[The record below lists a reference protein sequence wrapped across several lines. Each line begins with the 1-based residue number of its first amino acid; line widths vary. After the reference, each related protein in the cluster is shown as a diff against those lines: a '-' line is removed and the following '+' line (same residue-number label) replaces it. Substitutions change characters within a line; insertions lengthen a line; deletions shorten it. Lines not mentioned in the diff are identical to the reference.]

1 MSNIKKNFGRIWPVH
16 VDALI
21 VLMSRL
27 RASFDGDLDEALIM
41 AVIGSAALPR
51 GRVPHDL
58 SYEDFVHMARPK
70 GFDVPL
76 NTHSIA
82 QITGIARE
90 TVRRKTGR
98 LQSRG
103 WIERG
108 VDGYWKVAEAGAQE
122 LEPMTQL
129 SLDYLTALSRVIFED
144 DIPHEPRR
152 SRRAAASERD

>member
-1 MSNIKKNFGRIWPVH
+1 MKTAEERFGQIWPVH

-27 RASFDGDLDEALIM
+27 RAAFGGDLDAALIM

-51 GRVPHDL
+51 DRVPPDL
-58 SYEDFVHMARPK
+58 SYEVFVNMTRPK

-82 QITGIARE
+82 QITGIPRE
-90 TVRRKTGR
+90 TVRRKAER
-98 LQSRG
+98 LHARG

-108 VDGYWKVAEAGAQE
+108 AGGYWKVTESGTQE
-122 LEPMTQL
+122 LEPMTQF
-129 SLDYLTALSRVIFED
+129 SLDYLTALCRVIE
-144 DIPHEPRR
+144 EQGGQGRV
-152 SRRAAASERD
+152 AAE